1 MEILKVENLTK
12 AFGGLVAVDN
22 CNFAIG
28 KNLIVSI
35 IGPNGAGKTTVFNL
49 ISGITPATS
58 GSIIFKDGIRLNNL
72 KLHHI
77 TKLGIGRTFQ
87 NIRLFKELTVLENVK
102 IGHHCR
108 SNAGVLSSLFQV
120 KSQVIEEMDILANS
134 MKYLHFV
141 GLERYRDH
149 LAMNLSCGD
158 QRRLEIA
165 RALATEPQLLM
176 FDEPNSG
183 MNSQE
188 TLELIELIK
197 KIKEFG
203 ITVLLISHHMKFVQ
217 DISDHVIVLN
227 YGKIIAEGGP
237 EEVIKD
243 RKVIE
248 AYLGKAM
255 HS

>member
-1 MEILKVENLTK
+1 MQILEVHSLTK

-22 CNFAIG
+22 CNFAIE

-35 IGPNGAGKTTVFNL
+35 IGPNGAGKTTIFNL
-49 ISGITPATS
+49 ISGTIPTTS
-58 GSIIFKDGIRLNNL
+58 GSIIFNGVSLNNL
-72 KLHHI
+72 KLHDI

-102 IGHHCR
+102 IGQHCR
-108 SNAGVLSSLFQV
+108 SNAGILASLFRV
-120 KSQVIEEMDILANS
+120 NSQMTEERDILANS

-141 GLERYRDH
+141 GLEKYRDH
-149 LAMNLSCGD
+149 LAMNLSYGD

-165 RALATEPQLLM
+165 RALATEPQFLL

-188 TLELIELIK
+188 TIELIELIR

-227 YGKIIAEGGP
+227 YGKIIVEGRP

-243 RKVIE
+243 KKVIE
-248 AYLGKAM
+248 AYLGKVM
-255 HS
+255 NS